1 MGPVWPNPAGYD
13 RLVTPAGPGSS
24 LENPSLFAPS
34 PVVTTVYER
43 LLEAVH
49 HGDLL
54 PGQRISDGELATRF
68 GVSRTP
74 VREALQR
81 LRDIGIIEASAS
93 RFTRV
98 SIVTPLQTRQAFIV
112 WVALYRAL
120 VDEVIAHVPPSTV
133 ALMESDMADF
143 RTHLE
148 PWDPEG
154 IATTNF
160 TFYSRLTQ
168 LSQNPA
174 LQRSIN
180 GVVHIIRLGSLH
192 LPEAVDMTALTTA
205 QRTLTEAARTHDVAQ
220 AHEALAT
227 LRAIDI
233 PLA

>member
-1 MGPVWPNPAGYD
+1 M
-13 RLVTPAGPGSS
+13 VTPAGPGSS
-24 LENPSLFAPS
+24 LEDPSLFAPS
-34 PVVTTVYER
+34 AVVTTVYER

-54 PGQRISDGELATRF
+54 PGQRISDAELAARF

-98 SIVTPLQTRQAFIV
+98 AVVTPVQTAQAFIV
-112 WVALYRAL
+112 WVALYGAL
-120 VDEVIAHVPPSTV
+120 VDEVISQVPATTV

-143 RTHLE
+143 STHLD

-154 IATTNF
+154 VATTNF
-160 TFYSRLTQ
+160 TFYSRLVQ

-192 LPEAVDMTALTTA
+192 LPEAIDMTALANA
-205 QRTLTEAARTHDVAQ
+205 QRTLTEAARTHDAVM
-220 AHEALAT
+220 AHEALAS
-227 LRAIDI
+227 LRTINI
-233 PLA
+233 PLD

>member
-1 MGPVWPNPAGYD
+1 
-13 RLVTPAGPGSS
+13 
-24 LENPSLFAPS
+24 
-34 PVVTTVYER
+34 VTTVYER

-54 PGQRISDGELATRF
+54 PGQRISDAELAARF

-98 SIVTPLQTRQAFIV
+98 SVVTPVQTTQAFIV
-112 WVALYRAL
+112 WLALYGAL
-120 VDEVIAHVPPSTV
+120 VDEVIDRVPASTLS
-133 ALMESDMADF
+133 LMESDMADF
-143 RTHLE
+143 SAHLD

-154 IATTNF
+154 AATTNF
-160 TFYSRLTQ
+160 TFFSRLMQ
-168 LSQNPA
+168 LSENPA

-192 LPEAVDMTALTTA
+192 LPRALDMTALAGA
-205 QRTLTEAARTHDVAQ
+205 QRMLTDAARRHDLGR
-220 AHEALAT
+220 AHEALTT
-227 LRAIDI
+227 LRAIEI
-233 PLA
+233 PLD

>member
-1 MGPVWPNPAGYD
+1 M
-13 RLVTPAGPGSS
+13 VTPAGPGASP
-24 LENPSLFAPS
+24 EDPSLFAPS
-34 PVVTTVYER
+34 AVVTTVYER

-54 PGQRISDGELATRF
+54 PGQRISDAELAARF

-98 SIVTPLQTRQAFIV
+98 AVVTPVQTAQAFIV
-112 WVALYRAL
+112 WVALYGAL
-120 VDEVIAHVPPSTV
+120 VDEVIERVPSITV
-133 ALMESDMADF
+133 SLMESDMADF
-143 RTHLE
+143 RTNVD

-154 IATTNF
+154 AATTNF
-160 TFYSRLTQ
+160 TFYSRLMQ

-180 GVVHIIRLGSLH
+180 GVVHVIRLGSLH
-192 LPEAVDMTALTTA
+192 LPEAVDMTALAKA
-205 QRTLTEAARTHDVAQ
+205 QRTLTEAARTHDLAL
-220 AHEALAT
+220 AHESLAT
-227 LRAIDI
+227 LRTITI
-233 PLA
+233 PLD